1 MGYFYLAVAIV
12 SEVIGTSS
20 LKATEGFTRPVPSVI
35 TLVAFAVA
43 FYFLSLTLRTLPIGV
58 AYAIWSGVGIVLI
71 SAIGWVVF
79 GQRLDPM
86 ALVGM
91 GLILAGVAVIHLLS
105 GSAEH

>member
-20 LKATEGFTRPVPSVI
+20 LKAAEGFTRPVPSVI